1 MQPIIK
7 TNAWY
12 TLVTAKNE
20 VINASWCKQQL
31 ARILKKSTDTIILF
45 DVTGSYAVLVL
56 DHDRPYRLGPCNKL
70 FHRRMIRLHTSR
82 IDPFLCGAVRNP
94 NRSPV
99 SRPAGRI
106 RFRGSAEEN
115 PVFPVHNLKIVDD
128 HTAKIDA
135 GEADQFSLRLNRADR
150 YRDRNNRLL
159 QDSICPHFYCLINAN
174 ALDFC
179 KSRPLPS
186 RGYGWLF
193 SPLWRKSP
201 QTSPTFFGSWRSPAL
216 W

>member
-1 MQPIIK
+1 
-7 TNAWY
+7 
-12 TLVTAKNE
+12 
-20 VINASWCKQQL
+20 
-31 ARILKKSTDTIILF
+31 
-45 DVTGSYAVLVL
+45 
-56 DHDRPYRLGPCNKL
+56 
-70 FHRRMIRLHTSR
+70 MIRLHTSR

-106 RFRGSAEEN
+106 GLRGSAEEN

-135 GEADQFSLRLNRADR
+135 GEADQFTLRLNRANR

-159 QDSICPHFYCLINAN
+159 QDGIRPHFYCLINAN

-179 KSRPLPS
+179 KLRDGSIKQPAPFLRSNLLRGQQYIVFLTQIKFLLSACRSRL
-186 RGYGWLF
+186 GGVVHQLF
-193 SPLWRKSP
+193 SL
-201 QTSPTFFGSWRSPAL
+201 
-216 W
+216 

>member
-1 MQPIIK
+1 
-7 TNAWY
+7 
-12 TLVTAKNE
+12 
-20 VINASWCKQQL
+20 
-31 ARILKKSTDTIILF
+31 
-45 DVTGSYAVLVL
+45 
-56 DHDRPYRLGPCNKL
+56 
-70 FHRRMIRLHTSR
+70 MIRLHTSR
-82 IDPFLCGAVRNP
+82 IDPLLCGAVRNP

-106 RFRGSAEEN
+106 GFRGSAEEN

-174 ALDFC
+174 ALDFRKLRDGSIKQPAPFLRSNLLRGQQYIVFLTQIKFLLSAC
-179 KSRPLPS
+179 RSRL
-186 RGYGWLF
+186 GGVVHQLF
-193 SPLWRKSP
+193 SLQDGLCFRHKAVSVCLSKLLRRFSIP
-201 QTSPTFFGSWRSPAL
+201 
-216 W
+216 

>member
-1 MQPIIK
+1 MFGQGAQAL
-7 TNAWY
+7 NAIHEKQALLRD
-12 TLVTAKNE
+12 TLSQSAAIGHYGPPLLGRRRPGSVFF
-20 VINASWCKQQL
+20 S
-31 ARILKKSTDTIILF
+31 RLF
-45 DVTGSYAVLVL
+45 RGLGHLLL
-56 DHDRPYRLGPCNKL
+56 DRGRPYRLGPCNKL
-70 FHRRMIRLHTSR
+70 FHCRMIRLHTSH
-82 IDPFLCGAVRNP
+82 IDPFLCGSVRNP

-159 QDSICPHFYCLINAN
+159 QDSICPHFYCLHQ
-174 ALDFC
+174 C
-179 KSRPLPS
+179 
-186 RGYGWLF
+186 
-193 SPLWRKSP
+193 
-201 QTSPTFFGSWRSPAL
+201 
-216 W
+216 

>member
-1 MQPIIK
+1 
-7 TNAWY
+7 
-12 TLVTAKNE
+12 
-20 VINASWCKQQL
+20 
-31 ARILKKSTDTIILF
+31 
-45 DVTGSYAVLVL
+45 
-56 DHDRPYRLGPCNKL
+56 
-70 FHRRMIRLHTSR
+70 MIRLHTSR
-82 IDPFLCGAVRNP
+82 IDPFLCGSVRNP

-135 GEADQFSLRLNRADR
+135 GEADQFTLRLNRTDR

-179 KSRPLPS
+179 KLRDGSIKQPAPLLRSNLLRGQQYIVFLTQIKFLLSACRSRL
-186 RGYGWLF
+186 GGVVHQLF
-193 SPLWRKSP
+193 FLQDGLRFRHKAVSVRFSKLLRRFSIP
-201 QTSPTFFGSWRSPAL
+201 
-216 W
+216 